1 MSYGNVNLSSLGI
14 YPIKINCSWNESLS
28 VFYVTFGNVNSIM
41 ISHKNVNGV
50 NMQKIKWM
58 IDKLTFIWDT
68 DNINIKNLTKDIKG
82 LNEFI

>member
-1 MSYGNVNLSSLGI
+1 
-14 YPIKINCSWNESLS
+14 
-28 VFYVTFGNVNSIM
+28 M

-68 DNINIKNLTKDIKG
+68 DNIDIKNLTKDIKG